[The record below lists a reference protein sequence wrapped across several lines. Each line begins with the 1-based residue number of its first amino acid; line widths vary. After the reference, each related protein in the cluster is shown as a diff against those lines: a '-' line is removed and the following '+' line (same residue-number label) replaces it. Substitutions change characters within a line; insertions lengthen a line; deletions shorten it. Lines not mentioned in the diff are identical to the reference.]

1 MMAEKESTTRGGTG
15 GKGGR
20 EFPLQHTASVINQ
33 RLGLYLSAEQQKG
46 LATGLLIGAA
56 LGGAILA
63 WSVAEAL
70 SER

>member
-1 MMAEKESTTRGGTG
+1 MAQKESTSSMKAAGGATRA
-15 GKGGR
+15 
-20 EFPLQHTASVINQ
+20 FPLQHTASVLNE

-46 LATGLLIGAA
+46 LATGLLIGTA

-63 WSVAEAL
+63 WTIAEAL